1 MKKIVIANHKGGV
14 GKTTSSINISAGLAK
29 KGKNVLI
36 IDTDPQSNLTE
47 SFGIF
52 DPVKDLYLSFSK
64 GDPLPII
71 NVKKNLSIVPNSL
84 NFSGIELE
92 IAGRMPREIILKELM
107 TGLDKSY
114 DYCIIDCPP
123 SLGLITLNALVA
135 ADEVYI
141 PMEAE
146 FLAYRGIDSIVGII
160 NLVKKHFNPG
170 LMIKGVFFTKY
181 NEQRILTKEIKN
193 QIKGYFGDNLMKT
206 AIRVNVALAEAQSS
220 GKDIFEYDPNSN
232 GAKDY
237 MSLVNEITK
246 N

>member
-36 IDTDPQSNLTE
+36 IDADPQSNLTE

-52 DPVKDLYLSFSK
+52 DPVKDLYVSFSK
-64 GDPLPII
+64 GEPLPII

-107 TGLDKSY
+107 TGLDKTY

-170 LMIKGVFFTKY
+170 LKIKGVFFTKY
-181 NEQRILTKEIKN
+181 NEQRVLTKEIKN
-193 QIKGYFGDNLMKT
+193 QIKGYFGDNLMKA

-220 GKDIFEYDPNSN
+220 GKDIFEYDSNSN

-237 MSLVNEITK
+237 MSLVNEIIK

>member
-29 KGKNVLI
+29 MGKNVLI
-36 IDTDPQSNLTE
+36 IDTDPQSNLSE
-47 SFGIF
+47 SFGVF

-64 GDPLPII
+64 GEPLPII
-71 NVKKNLSIVPNSL
+71 KIKKNLSIVPNSL

-107 TGLDKSY
+107 AGLDKTY

-181 NEQRILTKEIKN
+181 NEQRVLTKEIKN
-193 QIKGYFGDNLMKT
+193 EIKGYFGDNLMKT

-237 MSLVNEITK
+237 MSLVNEIIK

>member
-36 IDTDPQSNLTE
+36 IDADPQSNLTE

-64 GDPLPII
+64 GEPLPII

-107 TGLDKSY
+107 AGLDKTF

-181 NEQRILTKEIKN
+181 NEQRVLTKEIKT

-220 GKDIFEYDPNSN
+220 GKDIFEYDPKSN

-237 MSLVNEITK
+237 MSLVNEIIK
-246 N
+246 R

>member
-36 IDTDPQSNLTE
+36 IDADPQSNLTE

-107 TGLDKSY
+107 AGLDKTF

-181 NEQRILTKEIKN
+181 NEQRVLTKEIKN

-220 GKDIFEYDPNSN
+220 GKDIYEYDPKSN

-237 MSLVNEITK
+237 MSLVNEIIK
-246 N
+246 R

>member
-29 KGKNVLI
+29 KGKKVLI

-64 GDPLPII
+64 GEPLPII

-92 IAGRMPREIILKELM
+92 IAGRMPREIILKELIA
-107 TGLDKSY
+107 GLDKTY

-123 SLGLITLNALVA
+123 SLGLITLNSLVA

-160 NLVKKHFNPG
+160 NLVKKHFNPK

-181 NEQRILTKEIKN
+181 NEQRVLTNEIKN
-193 QIKGYFGDNLMKT
+193 QIKEYFGDNLMKT

-220 GKDIFEYDPNSN
+220 GKDIFEYDPKSN

-237 MSLVNEITK
+237 MSLVNEIIK
-246 N
+246 R

>member
-1 MKKIVIANHKGGV
+1 MKKIVIVNHKGGV

-29 KGKNVLI
+29 KGNKVII
-36 IDTDPQSNLTE
+36 IDADPQANLTE

-52 DPVKDLYLSFSK
+52 DPIKDLYLSFSK
-64 GDPLPII
+64 GEPLPII
-71 NVKKNLSIVPNSL
+71 EVKKNLSIVPNSL

-107 TGLDKSY
+107 AGLDKTY

-160 NLVKKHFNPG
+160 TLVKKHFNPR

-206 AIRVNVALAEAQSS
+206 VIRVNVALAEAQSS
-220 GKDIFEYDPNSN
+220 GKDIFEYDPKSN

-237 MSLVNEITK
+237 MCLVNEISK
-246 N
+246 K

>member
-52 DPVKDLYLSFSK
+52 EPVKDLYLSFSK
-64 GDPLPII
+64 GEPLPII

-107 TGLDKSY
+107 AGLDKTY

-170 LMIKGVFFTKY
+170 LMIKGVFFTKF
-181 NEQRILTKEIKN
+181 NEQRVLTKEIKN

-237 MSLVNEITK
+237 MSLVNEIIK

>member
-52 DPVKDLYLSFSK
+52 DPIKDLYLSFSK
-64 GDPLPII
+64 GEPLPII
-71 NVKKNLSIVPNSL
+71 KVKKNLSLVPNSL

-107 TGLDKSY
+107 AGLDKTY

-181 NEQRILTKEIKN
+181 NEQRVLTKEIKN

-206 AIRVNVALAEAQSS
+206 VIRVNVALAEAQSS
-220 GKDIFEYDPNSN
+220 GKDIFEYDPESN

-237 MSLVNEITK
+237 MSLVNEISK